1 MPVFMGAWSLGNFHL
16 VRLQNPHLIL
26 EAGEEGR
33 KKREEAETK
42 TVNFYYVS
50 LQRMQRYKDDSAHAR
65 KDGQGLAEC
74 ALSARPRPL
83 WAPTRAA
90 HGTATAQCAC
100 WGGQSQPGQ
109 RDTGGTGPGL
119 EGLHISVVLP
129 SSWKGK
135 GSFLWRAWQGQWTS
149 AAKALPPEVWWQ
161 VPQLCPLVPS
171 WQEVR
176 NDRLGI
182 DCPQIPQPC
191 ERRATHVSGSW
202 EQGAGCW
209 SVGQKVGRAAW
220 NQLLTSSPC
229 LLPCLGRA
237 WDPDTMDLSS

>member
-1 MPVFMGAWSLGNFHL
+1 MGAWSLGNSHL
-16 VRLQNPHLIL
+16 ARLQNPHLIL
-26 EAGEEGR
+26 EVGEEGR

-161 VPQLCPLVPS
+161 VPQLCPLVPVGRS
-171 WQEVR
+171 EMTGWASTAPRFHNSVR
-176 NDRLGI
+176 GGQPMCLAPGDRVL
-182 DCPQIPQPC
+182 
-191 ERRATHVSGSW
+191 
-202 EQGAGCW
+202 GAG
-209 SVGQKVGRAAW
+209 Q
-220 NQLLTSSPC
+220 
-229 LLPCLGRA
+229 LGRR
-237 WDPDTMDLSS
+237 WGELPGISF